1 MIVASQTADRH
12 LARISAH
19 FLSADRAAPGD
30 DGNNR
35 CGNEKARSTRALR
48 PGKLLLSLQF
58 AVSHLYFVADLVLGR
73 FVVRE
78 RT

>member
-1 MIVASQTADRH
+1 MVA
-12 LARISAH
+12 
-19 FLSADRAAPGD
+19 G

-35 CGNEKARSTRALR
+35 CGNEKARSTRGRR

-58 AVSHLYFVADLVLGR
+58 AVGYFYFVADLVLGR